1 MSKSLTKPRTGLVAA
16 LDIGTTKIACFIAR
30 IDHGVPRVVGIGH
43 QVSRGLRSGA
53 IVDMEAAEE
62 AILNAVHAA
71 EKMANET
78 VRQVVVNVSG
88 GHPASH
94 TIGVEVAL
102 GGQEIGDRDVRRV
115 LSQGRTQQEPEDR
128 QLIHSI
134 PIGFSIDG
142 SRGIKDPRG
151 MFGQRLGADIHVVS
165 AQAGVLRNL
174 TTVVQRCHLDIEALV
189 VSPYASG
196 LAALVED
203 EMELGVTVIDM
214 GGGTTTVAVFFEGQV
229 VFTDMVPIGGGHV
242 TSDIARG
249 LTTPLAEAER
259 MKTLYGSAISSP
271 LDDREVID
279 VPLVGEDRHT
289 SPNHVP
295 KSFLVSII
303 QPRLEET
310 FEHVRSRLEI
320 SGFDKLAGRRVVLT
334 GGASQLPGVRDMAQL
349 VLDKQVR
356 MGRPIRVHGLA
367 DSTGGPAFATCAGLL
382 PYAVNEQID
391 AALMKRGDTEAPAGL
406 MGRIGSW
413 LRENF

>member
-1 MSKSLTKPRTGLVAA
+1 MAAGASRTRAA
-16 LDIGTTKIACFIAR
+16 C
-30 IDHGVPRVVGIGH
+30 
-43 QVSRGLRSGA
+43 S
-53 IVDMEAAEE
+53 
-62 AILNAVHAA
+62 
-71 EKMANET
+71 
-78 VRQVVVNVSG
+78 
-88 GHPASH
+88 AS
-94 TIGVEVAL
+94 AW
-102 GGQEIGDRDVRRV
+102 
-115 LSQGRTQQEPEDR
+115 
-128 QLIHSI
+128 
-134 PIGFSIDG
+134 
-142 SRGIKDPRG
+142 
-151 MFGQRLGADIHVVS
+151 GADIHVVS

-229 VFTDMVPIGGGHV
+229 VFTDMVPIGGAHV

-382 PYAVNEQID
+382 TYAVNEQID
-391 AALMKRGDTEAPAGL
+391 AALLKRGDTEAPEGL

>member
-1 MSKSLTKPRTGLVAA
+1 
-16 LDIGTTKIACFIAR
+16 
-30 IDHGVPRVVGIGH
+30 
-43 QVSRGLRSGA
+43 
-53 IVDMEAAEE
+53 
-62 AILNAVHAA
+62 
-71 EKMANET
+71 
-78 VRQVVVNVSG
+78 
-88 GHPASH
+88 
-94 TIGVEVAL
+94 
-102 GGQEIGDRDVRRV
+102 
-115 LSQGRTQQEPEDR
+115 
-128 QLIHSI
+128 
-134 PIGFSIDG
+134 
-142 SRGIKDPRG
+142 
-151 MFGQRLGADIHVVS
+151 
-165 AQAGVLRNL
+165 
-174 TTVVQRCHLDIEALV
+174 
-189 VSPYASG
+189 
-196 LAALVED
+196 
-203 EMELGVTVIDM
+203 
-214 GGGTTTVAVFFEGQV
+214 
-229 VFTDMVPIGGGHV
+229 V

-356 MGRPIRVHGLA
+356 MGRPIRAHGLA

-382 PYAVNEQID
+382 TYAVNEQID
-391 AALMKRGDTEAPAGL
+391 VALLKRGDNEAPAGL

>member
-43 QVSRGLRSGA
+43 QFSRGLRSGA

-62 AILNAVHAA
+62 SILNAVHAA

-102 GGQEIGDRDVRRV
+102 GGQEIGERDVRRV

-151 MFGQRLGADIHVVS
+151 MFGQRLGADIHVVT

-356 MGRPIRVHGLA
+356 MGRPIRAHGLA

-382 PYAVNEQID
+382 TYAVNEQID
-391 AALMKRGDTEAPAGL
+391 VALLKRGDNEAPAGL

>member
-1 MSKSLTKPRTGLVAA
+1 MLANEQ
-16 LDIGTTKIACFIAR
+16 
-30 IDHGVPRVVGIGH
+30 VVDG
-43 QVSRGLRSGA
+43 RGWRSGA

-62 AILNAVHAA
+62 SILNAVHAA

-102 GGQEIGDRDVRRV
+102 GGQEIGERDVRRV

-151 MFGQRLGADIHVVS
+151 MFGQRLGADIHVVT

-356 MGRPIRVHGLA
+356 MGRPIRAHGLA

-382 PYAVNEQID
+382 TYAVNEQID
-391 AALMKRGDTEAPAGL
+391 VALLKRGDNEAPAGL

>member
-1 MSKSLTKPRTGLVAA
+1 MSKSLSKPRTGLVAA
-16 LDIGTTKIACFIAR
+16 LDIGTTKVACFIAR

-62 AILNAVHAA
+62 SILNAVHAA

-102 GGQEIGDRDVRRV
+102 GGQEIGERDVRRV

-151 MFGQRLGADIHVVS
+151 MFGQRLGADIHVVT

-229 VFTDMVPIGGGHV
+229 VFTDMVPIGGAHV

-279 VPLVGEDRHT
+279 VLHLVGARDSYIARQFARHALT
-289 SPNHVP
+289 LSLRGSIPGTLFALALLAGIAVLANGGAEGLAAEGFLAADLWGILRPMDWVALAAVP
-295 KSFLVSII
+295 VGAVLLAVLAA
-303 QPRLEET
+303 RLA
-310 FEHVRSRLEI
+310 VMRALSRL
-320 SGFDKLAGRRVVLT
+320 V
-334 GGASQLPGVRDMAQL
+334 
-349 VLDKQVR
+349 
-356 MGRPIRVHGLA
+356 
-367 DSTGGPAFATCAGLL
+367 
-382 PYAVNEQID
+382 
-391 AALMKRGDTEAPAGL
+391 
-406 MGRIGSW
+406 
-413 LRENF
+413 